1 MPERFD
7 LSYTASAGTEARPV
21 MIHRAILGSLERFIG
36 VLLEHTGGILPFW
49 LAPEQ
54 VRVLSLS
61 EKVEDYA
68 AEIAGLLKRE
78 GFRATDD
85 LRNEKLG
92 FKVREA
98 ELAKV
103 PYMVV
108 VGEREAAARQVS
120 LRLLRGSKGQTM
132 DLDALVSLL
141 KAEPLPS

>member
-1 MPERFD
+1 LIEHH
-7 LSYTASAGTEARPV
+7 G
-21 MIHRAILGSLERFIG
+21 G
-36 VLLEHTGGILPFW
+36 VLPFW

-61 EKVEDYA
+61 EKVEAFA
-68 AEIAGLLKRE
+68 AEISDLLRRE
-78 GFRATDD
+78 GFRASAD

-108 VGEREAAARQVS
+108 IGEREAAARTVS
-120 LRLLRGSKGQTM
+120 LRLLRGAKSQT
-132 DLDALVSLL
+132 LSLENLLSLL
-141 KAEPLPS
+141 KGEPLPA

>member
-1 MPERFD
+1 
-7 LSYTASAGTEARPV
+7 
-21 MIHRAILGSLERFIG
+21 
-36 VLLEHTGGILPFW
+36 VLLEHTGGVMPFW

-68 AEIAGLLKRE
+68 AEIAAMLKRDKI
-78 GFRATDD
+78 RATAD

-120 LRLLRGSKGQTM
+120 LRLLRGAKSQTM
-132 DLDALVSLL
+132 ALEAFVDQL
-141 KAEPLPS
+141 KAEPLPG